1 MLDILYFYYT
11 SLYSILDIL
20 HLYCADFFLLGIE
33 YVCISTTDRAI
44 VYFNVLDIYVFIS
57 LFSDET
63 GSTEIFLE
71 DVSPWPKVKRH
82 STPQSALQTNKMFVH
97 VQRLA

>member
-1 MLDILYFYYT
+1 MRSLDIQ
-11 SLYSILDIL
+11 
-20 HLYCADFFLLGIE
+20 FFLIFFIE
-33 YVCISTTDRAI
+33 NII
-44 VYFNVLDIYVFIS
+44 ENNVLDIYVFIS

-71 DVSPWPKVKRH
+71 DVSPSPKVKSH
-82 STPQSALQTNKMFVH
+82 STSQSALQTNKMFVH